1 MLRNIGKRYRSGYA
15 GMTPWTIHRRG
26 PGARTA
32 AADILRRTWKRQV
45 EQRVAMR
52 MMRPAVIIVM
62 AVLIA
67 ALLTFD
73 GYEYD
78 GHYRTVAWD
87 NAKQQID
94 KLEHELEVWLG
105 KEDR

>member
-1 MLRNIGKRYRSGYA
+1 
-15 GMTPWTIHRRG
+15 
-26 PGARTA
+26 
-32 AADILRRTWKRQV
+32 V
-45 EQRVAMR
+45 EQSVAMR
-52 MMRPAVIIVM
+52 MMRPAVIIVI

-78 GHYRTVAWD
+78 GHYRTAAWD

-94 KLEHELEVWLG
+94 KLEHKLEVWLR
-105 KEDR
+105 KDDR

>member
-1 MLRNIGKRYRSGYA
+1 
-15 GMTPWTIHRRG
+15 
-26 PGARTA
+26 
-32 AADILRRTWKRQV
+32 
-45 EQRVAMR
+45 
-52 MMRPAVIIVM
+52 MMRPAVIIVI

-78 GHYRTVAWD
+78 GHYRTVDWD

>member
-1 MLRNIGKRYRSGYA
+1 
-15 GMTPWTIHRRG
+15 
-26 PGARTA
+26 
-32 AADILRRTWKRQV
+32 
-45 EQRVAMR
+45 
-52 MMRPAVIIVM
+52 MMRPAVIIVI

-67 ALLTFD
+67 ALLAFD

-78 GHYRTVAWD
+78 GHYRTAAWD

>member
-1 MLRNIGKRYRSGYA
+1 M
-15 GMTPWTIHRRG
+15 
-26 PGARTA
+26 
-32 AADILRRTWKRQV
+32 
-45 EQRVAMR
+45 EQSVAMR
-52 MMRPAVIIVM
+52 MMRPAVIIVI

-78 GHYRTVAWD
+78 GHYRTAAWD

-94 KLEHELEVWLG
+94 KLEHKLEVWLR
-105 KEDR
+105 KDDR